1 MFNSQSHGA
10 IKDVPI
16 DTLLLCGEL
25 IVIQGIYLLVPD
37 E

>member
-1 MFNSQSHGA
+1 MFNSQSLGA

-16 DTLLLCGEL
+16 DTLLLCGEF